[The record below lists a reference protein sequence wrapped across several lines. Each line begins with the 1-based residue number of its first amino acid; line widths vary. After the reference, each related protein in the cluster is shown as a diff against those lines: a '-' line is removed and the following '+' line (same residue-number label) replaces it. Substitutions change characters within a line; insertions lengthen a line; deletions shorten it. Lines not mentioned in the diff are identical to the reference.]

1 MAFEAI
7 KVSKKREGE
16 KRALNKKKSALK
28 TLKKKRAQQK
38 NKKRAGRE
46 GGIGRPPFYIAYKNG
61 C

>member
-7 KVSKKREGE
+7 KVSKKKGGRKEG
-16 KRALNKKKSALK
+16 AKKKSALK

-38 NKKRAGRE
+38 NKKLAGRE
-46 GGIGRPPFYIAYKNG
+46 GGIGRLPFYIVYKNG